1 MQAADHKMLDFYFDF
16 SSPYAYIAAEKI
28 EPLALKQGYTVHW
41 KPILL
46 GVVFEQTGGKP
57 FIGDNSKTCYVVRDF
72 ARSAH
77 FHGLLYQ
84 HPARF
89 PLATQAPARAFYW
102 LHNQN
107 PIRAKQLAQAFF
119 RAYFVEGLDISDP
132 EITVAIASHHGV
144 AADELRTA
152 LTQAN
157 LKERL
162 KQETAHAI
170 KNGVF
175 GSPFFRVG
183 HESFWGADRLDQLE
197 RWLACG
203 GW

>member
-1 MQAADHKMLDFYFDF
+1 MQTDNKTLDFYFDF

-28 EPLALKQGYTVHW
+28 EPLALKQGYTVQW

-46 GVVFEQTGGKP
+46 GVVFQQLGVKP
-57 FIGDNSKTCYVVRDF
+57 FIGDSPKTRYVIRDF

-77 FHGLLYQ
+77 FHGLPYQ

-89 PLATQAPARAFYW
+89 PLATQIPACAFYW

-107 PIRAKQLAQAFF
+107 PVRAKQLAQAFF
-119 RAYFVEGLDISDP
+119 RAYFVEGLNISDL
-132 EITVAIASHHGV
+132 ETTLAIAAHHGIASDALR
-144 AADELRTA
+144 AALI
-152 LTQAN
+152 QADV
-157 LKERL
+157 KEKL
-162 KQETAHAI
+162 KQETAQAI
-170 KNGVF
+170 ENGVF
-175 GSPFFRVG
+175 GSPFFLVG
-183 HESFWGADRLDQLE
+183 QECFWGADRLDQLE